1 MSNLR
6 SSLAISTLLTT
17 LVGCASGGGSAAGGS
32 AVMNTPSN
40 IRNSN
45 DLEITDTRVGAGAR
59 ATVGQCM
66 YVHYVGVLADGR
78 QFDSTQDTLP
88 NGRPQPPLVFE
99 LGTGAVMQG
108 WERGLTGMQVGGR
121 RRLWV
126 PYRMAYGAA
135 GQPPVIPPRT
145 DLIFDLE
152 LVGLA
157 AALPTSSNAV
167 RAETAKTCP
176 TWTFVNRAR

>member
-1 MSNLR
+1 MR
-6 SSLAISTLLTT
+6 SAFACVTAATLSV
-17 LVGCASGGGSAAGGS
+17 LVGCASGGGSTSSAPTASNAAPNLRS
-32 AVMNTPSN
+32 AS
-40 IRNSN
+40 

-78 QFDSTQDTLP
+78 QFDSTRDTLP
-88 NGRPQPPLVFE
+88 NGRSQPPLVFE
-99 LGTGAVMQG
+99 LGKGSVMQG
-108 WERGLTGMQVGGR
+108 WERGLVGMQVGGR

-126 PYRMAYGAA
+126 PYRMAYGAG

-152 LVGLA
+152 LVGLS